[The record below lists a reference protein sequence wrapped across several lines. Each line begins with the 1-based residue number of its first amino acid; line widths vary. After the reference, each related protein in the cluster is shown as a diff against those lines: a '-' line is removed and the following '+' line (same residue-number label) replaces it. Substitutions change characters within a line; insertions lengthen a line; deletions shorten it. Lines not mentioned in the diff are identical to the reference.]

1 MSVTCHWVRDRPA
14 PLTSVSDSS
23 REVQVKGVL
32 PSATTA
38 PRIARKIANA
48 ALSATAVGRLQ
59 PVSADCR
66 GDVALVVSELVT
78 NAVLHARGPIEFEV
92 TVDDDVIELRVSDH
106 TPELPKITFANGDQ
120 VGGAGLRIVDRLA
133 RYWGV
138 EQSDDG
144 KVVWCQLSLR

>member
-1 MSVTCHWVRDRPA
+1 M
-14 PLTSVSDSS
+14 
-23 REVQVKGVL
+23 KGIL

-48 ALSATAVGRLQ
+48 ALSANADGRAQ
-59 PVSADCR
+59 PVSADFR

-78 NAVLHARGPIEFEV
+78 NALIHARGPIEFEV

-106 TPELPKITFANGDQ
+106 TADLPKITFANGDQ

-138 EQSDDG
+138 EQRADG

>member
-1 MSVTCHWVRDRPA
+1 M
-14 PLTSVSDSS
+14 
-23 REVQVKGVL
+23 KGVL

-48 ALSATAVGRLQ
+48 ALSSTAGGRAQ

-92 TVDDDVIELRVSDH
+92 TVDDDVIEVRVSDH
-106 TPELPKITFANGDQ
+106 TVDLPKITFANGDQ

-138 EQSDDG
+138 EQHPDG
-144 KVVWCQLSLR
+144 KVVWCQLTLR

>member
-1 MSVTCHWVRDRPA
+1 M
-14 PLTSVSDSS
+14 
-23 REVQVKGVL
+23 KGVL

-48 ALSATAVGRLQ
+48 ALSPAAGGRMQ

-78 NAVLHARGPIEFEV
+78 NAVLHAQGPIEFEV
-92 TVDDDVIELRVSDH
+92 TVDDDIIEVRVSDH
-106 TPELPKITFANGDQ
+106 TAELPKITFANGDQ
-120 VGGAGLRIVDRLA
+120 IGGAGLRIVDRLA

-138 EQSDDG
+138 EQRVDG
-144 KVVWCQLSLR
+144 KVVWCQLTLR